1 MLSFKKNT
9 TFRNN
14 NLTSI
19 LPKKE
24 IITEIEGRKLK
35 LSNLNKILF
44 PEHGILKAELI
55 QYYLEIAPYI
65 LPHLKDRPL
74 TLIRYPDGVQ
84 SHRFYSKNRPN
95 WTPEWIDTIRLEK
108 EDDNVYVMANDVP
121 SLVWMANLASLE
133 LHPMQITSS
142 QPTFPDHFI
151 FDLDPPETANF
162 EVVKE
167 LALRLKPFLESY
179 GYQPFVKTSG
189 SKGLHV
195 YVPIIQKYD
204 QKYVLE
210 CIKELAKAYIRTDK
224 VTTLKMNKE
233 KRQGRVLLD
242 IYRNHKSQ
250 TCVAPYSTRGREGAP
265 VSTPLHWD
273 ELQSI
278 ETSQAYTIQTIFDKI
293 NTSGDPWQDFREKA
307 TPLHLD
313 KSPNSNSKASTSKNI
328 KEEKISLGV
337 KSTMDAIEVKPMLAT
352 LRSKIP
358 SKTKY
363 SFEIK
368 WDGIRIVVIK
378 NKDKV
383 IIMSRKGNDLTTK
396 FPAVHEYFKSQPI
409 AYFIVDGE
417 LVVFNKDG
425 TPNFSKIVG
434 RMHLTGK
441 NAIHRAS
448 KREKAVAYLF
458 DAMYTNGWDI
468 RNETLEKRRDWL
480 KRNIQWSDQIKFS
493 ENFENGSQLLEGI
506 RAKNMEGIMCKL
518 IGSRYESDNRSA
530 SWIKVKV
537 QNEDHAL
544 IIGYTKGK
552 GDRSNLFGALH
563 LAKIIDK
570 KYVYFGKVGTGFN
583 QARLKDI
590 MALLVQVEETKKPI
604 DNIVEDEKNTVWIRP
619 DYSCDLKYASMSSN
633 DTYREPVFIKLKKET
648 D

>member
-1 MLSFKKNT
+1 M
-9 TFRNN
+9 
-14 NLTSI
+14 
-19 LPKKE
+19 PKKE

-35 LSNLNKILF
+35 LSNLDKTLF

-55 QYYLEIAPYI
+55 QYYIGIAPYI

-95 WTPEWIDTIRLEK
+95 WTPEWIETIRLDPS
-108 EDDNVYVMANDVP
+108 DDNVYVMANDLP

-133 LHPMQITSS
+133 LHPMQITS
-142 QPTFPDHFI
+142 QLPTSPDHFI
-151 FDLDPPETANF
+151 FDLDPPESADF
-162 EVVKE
+162 EVVKA

-179 GYQPFVKTSG
+179 GYKPFIKTSG

-204 QKYVLE
+204 QKFVLE
-210 CIKELAKAYIRTDK
+210 CIKELAKEYIRTDK

-233 KRQGRVLLD
+233 KRKGRVLLD

-250 TCVAPYSTRGREGAP
+250 TCVAPYSTRGKEGAP
-265 VSTPLHWD
+265 VSAPLYWE
-273 ELQSI
+273 ELEGTIS
-278 ETSQAYTIQTIFDKI
+278 SQAYTIQTILDKI
-293 NTSGDPWQDFREKA
+293 KKSGDAWEHFRSSA
-307 TPLHLD
+307 TLLHLD
-313 KSPNSNSKASTSKNI
+313 KSHKPKPAEI
-328 KEEKISLGV
+328 KKKKV
-337 KSTMDAIEVKPMLAT
+337 KSDTLGIKSSMDTIEIKPMLAT
-352 LRSKIP
+352 LGIKIP
-358 SKTKY
+358 SKSKY

-383 IIMSRKGNDLTTK
+383 RIMSRKGNDLTQK
-396 FPAVHEYFKSQPI
+396 FPAVHEYFKAQTI

-417 LVVFNKDG
+417 LVVFNSDG

-434 RMHLTGK
+434 RMHKTGET
-441 NAIHRAS
+441 AIHHAS
-448 KREKAVAYLF
+448 KKEKAVAYLF

-468 RNETLEKRRDWL
+468 RNETLEKRREWL
-480 KRNIQWSDQIKFS
+480 KENIKWSDQIKFS
-493 ENFENGSQLLEGI
+493 ENFENGKQLLEGI

-518 IGSRYESDNRSA
+518 IGSRYESNNRSS

-537 QNEDHAL
+537 QNEDRAL

-583 QARLKDI
+583 QAKLKEI
-590 MALLVQVEETKKPI
+590 MALLKKVEEVKKPI
-604 DNIVEDEKNTVWIRP
+604 QVIIEDEKNTVWIQP
-619 DYSCDLKYASMSSN
+619 EYSCELKYASMSSN
-633 DTYREPVFIKLKKET
+633 DTYREPVFVKLIKEADQK
-648 D
+648 